1 MTTANVS
8 RVAATRAMTTST
20 TSTRRV
26 MASKYIARTAT
37 TTTTDARGRAHRR
50 AGAIALEMA
59 LGHDEF
65 DHKLTLQQGRN
76 ATFYLLGEL
85 QDGLTFES
93 MASSI
98 ATIGVT
104 TTIDSDFVEKFLGGG

>member
-1 MTTANVS
+1 MNLDVPDAPLKEKMLVMKAGNGINAEHVATIVS
-8 RVAATRAMTTST
+8 AMFIE
-20 TSTRRV
+20 
-26 MASKYIARTAT
+26 A
-37 TTTTDARGRAHRR
+37 
-50 AGAIALEMA
+50 
-59 LGHDEF
+59 GHDEF
-65 DHKLTLQQGRN
+65 VQERTLQQGRN